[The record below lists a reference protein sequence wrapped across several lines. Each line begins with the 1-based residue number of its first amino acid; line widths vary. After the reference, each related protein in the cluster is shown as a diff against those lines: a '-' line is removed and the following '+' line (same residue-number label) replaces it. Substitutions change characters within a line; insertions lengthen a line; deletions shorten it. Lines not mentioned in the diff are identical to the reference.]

1 MPIADTVLTFVGGGV
16 TGSLLAYGL
25 TWSRE
30 RRRTIDAY
38 GAPQRDAIEG
48 IISATH
54 ELLVREAEFRQTM
67 EDLANEAE
75 GKPHRKHSDKEL
87 DDVASNLNR
96 AILAFEKA
104 FNVGRFTIVEAEC
117 YEAMG
122 IAYNAFVRIKDRLSD
137 VETMA
142 QTPANIRRVVGEL
155 TKSVRELNTHVADLV
170 RVGQRR
176 VSPMQTWRNKRRR
189 REVRTRL
196 EEKYFK
202 LSTES
207 GQT

>member
-1 MPIADTVLTFVGGGV
+1 MSRIPNFAD
-16 TGSLLAYGL
+16 
-25 TWSRE
+25 
-30 RRRTIDAY
+30 I
-38 GAPQRDAIEG
+38 
-48 IISATH
+48 
-54 ELLVREAEFRQTM
+54 
-67 EDLANEAE
+67 
-75 GKPHRKHSDKEL
+75 
-87 DDVASNLNR
+87 
-96 AILAFEKA
+96 AFEKA

-122 IAYNAFVRIKDRLSD
+122 IAYNEFVRIKDRLSD

-170 RVGQRR
+170 LAGQRR
-176 VSPMQTWRNKRRR
+176 VSPIQTWRNKRRR

-196 EEKYFK
+196 EEIYFK

>member
-1 MPIADTVLTFVGGGV
+1 VLADGQTISELAGRNPVSSLFHADPWRTFRWYEGQRHYSGKYWSVTEGDHVIYESRLELSHLLMADFNLTV
-16 TGSLLAYGL
+16 
-25 TWSRE
+25 
-30 RRRTIDAY
+30 
-38 GAPQRDAIEG
+38 
-48 IISATH
+48 
-54 ELLVREAEFRQTM
+54 
-67 EDLANEAE
+67 
-75 GKPHRKHSDKEL
+75 HRKHSDKEL

-170 RVGQRR
+170 RAGQRR